1 MKIPKFTY
9 LYRKDLEFKNYS
21 ENTIKSYENQVNLFL
36 KYFNGVFTEPS
47 KINQKSIKGWIM
59 EANTTNTRKHRLSAL
74 KLFYKFTVKQ
84 PLKFKNVEYPKS
96 EKKLPKVID
105 FKKIKTAIDNIKNT
119 KHKAIIAL
127 GYGCML
133 RVSEVI
139 NLKISDI
146 DSKRMVVI
154 VRNSKGRKDRIITLS
169 QNLLDILREYY
180 KAHKP
185 KEYLFNGQNSPKYS
199 STSCNA
205 IMKKYL
211 GKNYHYHQLRHS
223 GATNLLENGTDIS
236 LIQKLLGHNNIKT
249 TMVYTHVSTALL
261 SKIQMPV

>member
-1 MKIPKFTY
+1 MKTSTFVKNFE
-9 LYRKDLEFKNYS
+9 RDLRVKNYA
-21 ENTIKSYENQVNLFL
+21 EN
-36 KYFNGVFTEPS
+36 
-47 KINQKSIKGWIM
+47 SIKNYVWQVDTFLNHFIKKDSPKHISTD
-59 EANTTNTRKHRLSAL
+59 EIKDYLLNANCVNSQRHAHSAI
-74 KLFYKFTVKQ
+74 KCFYKFTVIQKH
-84 PLKFKNVEYPKS
+84 KFRHIEYARK

-105 FKKIKTAIDNIKNT
+105 FEQIKTAIDSIKNK

-139 NLKISDI
+139 NLKITDI

-180 KAHKP
+180 KDYKP
-185 KEYLFNGQNSPKYS
+185 KEYLFNGQKSLQYS

-205 IMKKYL
+205 IMNKYL
-211 GKNYHYHQLRHS
+211 GSEHHFHQLRHS

-249 TMVYTHVSTALL
+249 TMVYTHISTGLL
-261 SKIQMPV
+261 SKVQMPV